1 MKKLDPTSFVPL
13 YHQLKE
19 IIIENIENNVWLPD
33 DKIPSEHQLCAQYEV
48 SRNTAKKAIEDLVQ
62 DGILYRVQG
71 TGTFVTR
78 PKIEQSL
85 SGFYSFSQVL
95 KEKGLKP
102 KDMILKITIEK
113 SSKKVAKA
121 LQIPMDSDVVVLQRL
136 RCASE
141 EPIILESSYLPKN
154 RIDNIEKM
162 NVVGENPLYDIL
174 ANDYQIFVT
183 SAKETFEPVLIR
195 EYEGNLLKVEAGS
208 PALLLER
215 IAYDRQRVP
224 VEYCKSIVRG
234 DRCRFYTEL
243 I

>member
-1 MKKLDPTSFVPL
+1 M
-13 YHQLKE
+13 
-19 IIIENIENNVWLPD
+19 
-33 DKIPSEHQLCAQYEV
+33 
-48 SRNTAKKAIEDLVQ
+48 
-62 DGILYRVQG
+62 
-71 TGTFVTR
+71 TR

-95 KEKGLKP
+95 KEKGLNP
-102 KDMILKITIEK
+102 KDLILKISIEAATQ
-113 SSKKVAKA
+113 KVAKA
-121 LQIPMDSDVVVLQRL
+121 LQIPRDAEVIVLQRL
-136 RCASE
+136 RCANE

-154 RIDNIEKM
+154 RIENIEKM
-162 NVVGENPLYDIL
+162 NTVGETPLYDIL
-174 ANDYQIFVT
+174 ANEYQLFVT

-195 EYEGNLLKVEAGS
+195 EYEGNLLKVKEGS

-215 IAYDRQRVP
+215 VAFDRQRVP